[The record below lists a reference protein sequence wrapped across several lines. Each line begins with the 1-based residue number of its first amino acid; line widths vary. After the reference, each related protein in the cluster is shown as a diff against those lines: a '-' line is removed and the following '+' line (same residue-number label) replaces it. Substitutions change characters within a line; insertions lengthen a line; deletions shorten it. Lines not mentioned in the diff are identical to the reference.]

1 MSEPHAP
8 DSASSVPD
16 CPKCGGEMWDNR
28 EGKRNPKAPD
38 FKCKDRGCDGVIW
51 PPRGTVAAGAPAVA
65 PRASG
70 PAEGPPARPA
80 SSKPAP
86 APSRGQSPTTGPRVD
101 ADGMPLC
108 PVCGGAM
115 WDDRASKRNPRA
127 PDFKCRN
134 KPRERGGPGC
144 EGVIWPARD
153 GSPSPYPPPVPRRS
167 ASPTP
172 PPSDDAPREGPPA
185 WEGPPLDD
193 DDLPF

>member
-1 MSEPHAP
+1 
-8 DSASSVPD
+8 
-16 CPKCGGEMWDNR
+16 MWDNR

-51 PPRGTVAAGAPAVA
+51 PPRASASTAVPAVQSPAAGVAAA
-65 PRASG
+65 R
-70 PAEGPPARPA
+70 PPAPKAAA
-80 SSKPAP
+80 STAR
-86 APSRGQSPTTGPRVD
+86 AGTAAGPRVD

-108 PVCGGAM
+108 PICGGPM

-153 GSPSPYPPPVPRRS
+153 GSPSPYPPPVSRRS
-167 ASPTP
+167 STAAAAP
-172 PPSDDAPREGPPA
+172 PPDDAPREGPPV
-185 WEGPPLDD
+185 WDGPPLND